1 MTNSANDT
9 PELSIASNAIDVD
22 SVAAVLTIK
31 LSAASTGTV
40 IVGNETREGQA
51 AKEVVEYAATSGTL
65 EFTPG

>member
-9 PELSIASNAIDVD
+9 PELSIASDAIDVD

-40 IVGNETREGQA
+40 IVGNETGEGQA